1 MEKFSVLERK
11 LIEIEV
17 QNEEL
22 KSLVV
27 NINQNTLKENKNKLS
42 DYGFKVFSQWDEDGI
57 IQFITGRI
65 NTISK
70 VFVEIGVENYK
81 ESNTRFLLFNNFW
94 RGFIIDGNK
103 DQIEEVKKSN
113 LMWRYNLIPHYAF
126 VTKENINELLEQN
139 GITGDIGLLSIDIDG
154 VDYWIWDSINV
165 ISPDV
170 VICEYQ
176 ATFGFNKAVTVPY
189 DRDFTRSKI
198 EYHNIYYSSS
208 IKALILLG
216 ERKGYTYLGSNNV
229 GSNAF
234 FVKNEYAD
242 LFTDINKE
250 ISTCIPSVRE
260 VTDSNAVLVYKR
272 ASDSINLISDLP
284 LIDVENNQTIKVKDL
299 NINS

>member
-11 LIEIEV
+11 LFEIQV

-22 KSLVV
+22 KLLVV
-27 NINQNTLKENKNKLS
+27 NINQNSLKENKNKLS

-57 IQFITGRI
+57 IQFIVGRI
-65 NTISK
+65 KNIPK

-94 RGFIIDGNK
+94 RGLIIDANK
-103 DQIEEVKKSN
+103 DQIEQVKNSS
-113 LMWRYNLIPHYAF
+113 LMWQYNLTPHFAF
-126 VTKENINELLEQN
+126 VTKENINELIEQN
-139 GITGDIGLLSIDIDG
+139 GITGEIGLLSIDIDG

-165 ISPDV
+165 VSPDI

-176 ATFGFNKAVTVPY
+176 ASFGFNNAVTVPY
-189 DRDFTRSKI
+189 VRDFTRSKI

-234 FVKNEYAD
+234 FVKNEYVD

-250 ISTCIPSVRE
+250 ISTCLPSVRE
-260 VTDSNAVLVYKR
+260 VTDSNGALVYKR
-272 ASDSINLISDLP
+272 TLDSINLISDLP
-284 LIDVENNQTIKVKDL
+284 LIDVENDQTIKVKDL